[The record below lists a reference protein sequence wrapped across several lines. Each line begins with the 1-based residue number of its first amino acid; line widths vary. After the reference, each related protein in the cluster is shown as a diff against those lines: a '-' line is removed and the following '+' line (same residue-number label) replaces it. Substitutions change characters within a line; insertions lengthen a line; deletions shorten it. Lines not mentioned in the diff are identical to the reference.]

1 MDFELEWELKLFR
14 EEQQSLFDETGERYS
29 ATPVGDGTA
38 KRMLNLIN
46 LLESAL
52 IKQSEQQSNCN
63 LPQVSDNEVADC
75 PCNKL
80 LIMNEKAEKSA
91 KKNINEFVD
100 YYEKQGF
107 NVIKKNYSTYKA
119 SLEHSDGRYIE
130 MLVSGIGIDFT
141 IKGYNF
147 AGF

>member
-14 EEQQSLFDETGERYS
+14 EEQPSLFDETGERYS

-52 IKQSEQQSNCN
+52 MKQSEQQSNCN
-63 LPQVSDNEVADC
+63 LPQVSDNEVAVC

-80 LIMNEKAEKSA
+80 PTGCLIVKNEVLLSKPQWGQT
-91 KKNINEFVD
+91 D
-100 YYEKQGF
+100 C
-107 NVIKKNYSTYKA
+107 
-119 SLEHSDGRYIE
+119 
-130 MLVSGIGIDFT
+130 
-141 IKGYNF
+141 
-147 AGF
+147 